1 MKRRHTSVVTIGNT
15 PLGGTNPVRIQS
27 MADVSTMD
35 TDAAVAQALR
45 MAEAGAEYIRFTAQG
60 EREAHNLGLIRS
72 KLREKGCE
80 TPLVADI
87 HFNPKAAEVAAVH
100 VEKVRINPDNY
111 IDEVRKF
118 RSVDYTDEE
127 YADIFLRNRLKKVS
141 ARRFYFL
148 CGNSR

>member
-1 MKRRHTSVVTIGNT
+1 
-15 PLGGTNPVRIQS
+15 

-72 KLREKGCE
+72 KLREKRCE

-87 HFNPKAAEVAAVH
+87 HFNPKAAEVATFSRPVGDRGNKAPFSAVLH
-100 VEKVRINPDNY
+100 FVCR
-111 IDEVRKF
+111 
-118 RSVDYTDEE
+118 
-127 YADIFLRNRLKKVS
+127 
-141 ARRFYFL
+141 
-148 CGNSR
+148 G

>member
-1 MKRRHTSVVTIGNT
+1 
-15 PLGGTNPVRIQS
+15 

-100 VEKVRINPDNY
+100 VEKVRINPGNY
-111 IDEVRKF
+111 VDGVRKF
-118 RSVDYTDEE
+118 RRFATALFLFSV
-127 YADIFLRNRLKKVS
+127 YAENIARLSASVS
-141 ARRFYFL
+141 ITALFRIV
-148 CGNSR
+148 S